1 MITLIRLWVAGIFIR
16 LSEFNR
22 DIAVFFVDGK
32 WPVSSKKSKYIVTR

>member
-1 MITLIRLWVAGIFIR
+1 MITLIRLWIAGIFIR

-32 WPVSSKKSKYIVTR
+32 WPVSKKSKYIITR

>member
-32 WPVSSKKSKYIVTR
+32 WPVSKKSKYIITR